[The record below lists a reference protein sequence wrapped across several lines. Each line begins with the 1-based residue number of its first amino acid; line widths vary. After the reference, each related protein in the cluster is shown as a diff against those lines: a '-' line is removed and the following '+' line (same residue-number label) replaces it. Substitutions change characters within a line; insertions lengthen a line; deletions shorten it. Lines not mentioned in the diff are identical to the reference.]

1 MQISR
6 KPRGMGHRESC
17 VSFDEINASF
27 PDVLQTSYTHRTME
41 WVVVQIQED
50 DGRDRDVDSSSSSNP
65 PWWFQHNKK
74 KTTTTT
80 TNHPK
85 DESQTRSPAVD

>member
-1 MQISR
+1 
-6 KPRGMGHRESC
+6 
-17 VSFDEINASF
+17 
-27 PDVLQTSYTHRTME
+27 ME

-74 KTTTTT
+74 KKKTTTTT